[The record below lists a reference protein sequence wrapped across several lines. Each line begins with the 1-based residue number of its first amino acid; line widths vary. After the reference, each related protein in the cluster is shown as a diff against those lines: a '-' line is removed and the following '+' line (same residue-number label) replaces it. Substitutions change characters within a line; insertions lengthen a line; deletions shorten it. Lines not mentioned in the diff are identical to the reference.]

1 MPEVTDFWTWLMAW
15 APTIWY
21 VTAFAAFWVG
31 SGAFVFRSLLRAM
44 YSYGWQRIAAEAS
57 NSVDPAYDGS
67 DRVVWA
73 FSSVWVLILAA
84 FLGPL
89 GSLPF
94 ALVYGY
100 FFTTRHSP
108 FGPDHTPAHRSPGP
122 RNVATSGRIRAD
134 SG

>member
-31 SGAFVFRSLLRAM
+31 SGAFVFRSLLRAQH
-44 YSYGWQRIAAEAS
+44 SRGREWIAAES
-57 NSVDPAYDGS
+57 PSREVGYDGS
-67 DRVVWA
+67 DRVVWT

-84 FLGPL
+84 VLGPL

-94 ALVYGY
+94 ALVYIY
-100 FFTTRHSP
+100 F
-108 FGPDHTPAHRSPGP
+108 PARCQ
-122 RNVATSGRIRAD
+122 RRAWIRR
-134 SG
+134 